1 MPQSG
6 QLKTPIPAITVGFA
20 VFIFRATS
28 LRRPGLPGDVR
39 TSTAW
44 PHPKTQDSLNA
55 DCNDYQPGKAPT
67 LNVTL
72 ASLSTLKETAYRYAY
87 C

>member
-1 MPQSG
+1 M
-6 QLKTPIPAITVGFA
+6 GFA

-28 LRRPGLPGDVR
+28 LRRPGLPVDVC

-44 PHPKTQDSLNA
+44 PRPKTPDSLNA

-72 ASLSTLKETAYRYAY
+72 VSLSTLKEMAYRYEY